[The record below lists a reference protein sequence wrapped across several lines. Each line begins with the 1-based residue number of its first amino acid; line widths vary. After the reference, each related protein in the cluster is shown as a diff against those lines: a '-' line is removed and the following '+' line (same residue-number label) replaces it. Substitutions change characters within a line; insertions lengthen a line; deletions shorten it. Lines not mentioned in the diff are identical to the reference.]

1 MARNV
6 PVLSRDDHRHEE
18 IGAPMSDDHEHEH
31 EHEHEHP
38 PGHMHLEDPDANV
51 AAIVADLEY
60 FRRKRLESRLLF
72 MARRGY
78 LPLPELLK
86 AAQRIGPMDNEDPHE
101 DLDDRIKALQE
112 RLNSVVNGIL
122 SLQVPIKRAAIAI
135 EDTRLERGDYD
146 ERFRLAKRDYPEP
159 LLQRIAAVEE
169 VLGDCE
175 LLIAAAQEALV
186 ASGEVAPGAFE
197 QRIEALKSI
206 GWRNGARIVA
216 RAWVDEGFRERLLTQ
231 GRETVRELDIPPGK
245 LGILGIAENS
255 DDVHNVVVCTLCSCY
270 PHDLL
275 GNPPWWY
282 RTDGYKDRVI
292 ADPRGMLKE
301 AFDLEIPE
309 GKQIRVHDST
319 SDVRWMVIPQRPEG
333 TEGLSEEELAELVTP
348 ESLVGTALAGQIPAS
363 DPHVAR
369 GLDGVVE
376 G

>member
-1 MARNV
+1 MGH
-6 PVLSRDDHRHEE
+6 S
-18 IGAPMSDDHEHEH
+18 
-31 EHEHEHP
+31 HEHP

-78 LPLPELLK
+78 LPLPSLLR
-86 AAQRIGPMDNEDPHE
+86 AAQSLERREAFKPEG
-101 DLDDRIKALQE
+101 DLDDRIKTLQE

-122 SLQVPIKRAAIAI
+122 SLQVPIKTASIAI

-146 ERFRLAKRDYPEP
+146 ERFRLAKREYPEA
-159 LLQRIAAVEE
+159 LLDRIAAVEDA
-169 VLGDCE
+169 LSDCE
-175 LLIAAAQEALV
+175 LLISAAQRALID
-186 ASGEVAPGAFE
+186 AGEVDADAFDARVE
-197 QRIEALKSI
+197 MLKSV

-216 RAWVDEGFRERLLTQ
+216 RAWVDPGFKERLLTE
-231 GRETVRELDIPPGK
+231 GRVTVRELDIPPGK
-245 LGILGIAENS
+245 LGILGIAENT

-282 RTDGYKDRVI
+282 RTDGYKERVL

-301 AFDLEIPE
+301 AFGLDIPE
-309 GKQIRVHDST
+309 SQTIRVHDST
-319 SDVRWMVIPQRPEG
+319 SDVRWMVIPRRPEG

-348 ESLVGTALAGQIPAS
+348 ESLVGTALAGMEPAS
-363 DPHVAR
+363 DPSVAR
-369 GLDGVVE
+369 GLEGVME
-376 G
+376 